1 MDVLGKLTGS
11 TLEEK
16 VTEYSEIYGEVLLG
30 LKADLDK
37 LRRVLDDSQK
47 RNLQQSKQIHQLRLL
62 CVISYVFAL
71 GVGVLLWIS
80 R

>member
-30 LKADLDK
+30 LKGESK
-37 LRRVLDDSQK
+37 L
-47 RNLQQSKQIHQLRLL
+47 
-62 CVISYVFAL
+62 
-71 GVGVLLWIS
+71 
-80 R
+80 